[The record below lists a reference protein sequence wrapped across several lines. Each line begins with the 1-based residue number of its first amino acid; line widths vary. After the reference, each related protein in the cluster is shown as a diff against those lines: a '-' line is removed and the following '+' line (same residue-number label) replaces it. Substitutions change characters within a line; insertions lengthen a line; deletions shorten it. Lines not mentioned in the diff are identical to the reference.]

1 MLPRPRVRIPLW
13 VALVVPA
20 AAYAVRSAM
29 RGFDFRP
36 DLPTDAVALVALL
49 VVVGSAAWVRAEGAR
64 DDTNSDPVAIGDEQ
78 TGPASEIE
86 HGEPEP

>member
-1 MLPRPRVRIPLW
+1 
-13 VALVVPA
+13 
-20 AAYAVRSAM
+20 M

-49 VVVGSAAWVRAEGAR
+49 VVVASAAWVRAEGAR
-64 DDTNSDPVAIGDEQ
+64 ADTTSAPVAIGDEQ
-78 TGPASEIE
+78 TGPAAEIE